1 MKPIKLL
8 TSIMLIIILVS
19 CEKEKTIVTVTPED
33 LTNYEVFRIHVQQLN
48 NGLAI
53 KNYELYFRMLKY
65 YHISGSTQGVKLKDT
80 IIYTVKTDANGNAAF
95 KMHKDSLST
104 EVSIYIHKSYT
115 VGGLES
121 VSDSLSKNN
130 SNWQFKSPPKPVNV
144 YNDTFLIM
152 SDIKFELIK
161 K

>member
-1 MKPIKLL
+1 MKTLITILIFAFALAL
-8 TSIMLIIILVS
+8 TS

-33 LTNYEVFRIHVQQLN
+33 LTNYKVFKIHVQQLN

-80 IIYTVKTDANGNAAF
+80 ILYTVKTDENGNAAF